1 MRFRLVESLYD
12 NLPQDIKD
20 NIRQYRKKEQQ
31 QINTATKNNQKPPE
45 KISDYNLLMKTRFR
59 KWLEKLLHNPDPTI
73 FDLIE
78 KSIYDS
84 GIYAN
89 NTFTDFATTL
99 KPDFSKPNVTHNFVE
114 LWKHYKEKKGKGN
127 NSIIKRPEFKNN
139 STLILSKNPDEF
151 QQYIGFINNHPNMPI
166 VDTSGK
172 IVSLENLDKYL
183 EIIESHPQISYKN
196 NSGLLIPLN
205 QLNKEA
211 TDTDEQ
217 DRRAENNERQAKFNK
232 AMTHEQELNFAKDLL
247 NSPKYRKIYG
257 IRDVLIQSILDFGP
271 NENRNGFLKFANKI
285 KFEMPKA
292 REFKQKALY
301 LYGGYKNKRIDLTH
315 EYLTNPTLWNRSDN
329 DFNKAV
335 NAFEICMSPKYVKN
349 YLKDTSVVDINDF
362 FNGDT
367 IKPTKDILNIV
378 DGWAKGNEYSEDERA
393 QRGSADS
400 TLLKL
405 IGERKWNKD
414 TFMSAVNQA
423 LSDTGKFKVEHNR
436 DFYESIINDLFV
448 LPEAISDLD
457 DIESTTNII
466 MDDDTKGF
474 IKDGKINAAACIKA
488 SQYGKTD
495 KPIVVSIPIVK
506 EIYLYYE
513 GKAIKLIGSG
523 NKPQTNEINKI
534 LGKIDNQMSELENY
548 PAPPKDKITNSD
560 ETIQLI
566 ISALDDLEDKN
577 IV

>member
-20 NIRQYRKKEQQ
+20 NIKQYRKKEQQ

-45 KISDYNLLMKTRFR
+45 KISDYNLLMKTRFPE
-59 KWLEKLLHNPDPTI
+59 WLEKLLHTSDPTI
-73 FDLIE
+73 FKLIE
-78 KSIYDS
+78 NSIGDS

-89 NTFTDFATTL
+89 NTFADFATTL

-127 NSIIKRPEFKNN
+127 NSIIKRPEFENN
-139 STLILSKNPDEF
+139 SISILSKNPDEF
-151 QQYIGFINNHPNMPI
+151 QQYLRFINNHPNMPI

-257 IRDVLIQSILDFGP
+257 IRDVLIQSILDLGP
-271 NENRNGFLKFANKI
+271 DEDRNGFLKFANKI
-285 KFEMPKA
+285 KFEMPQAK
-292 REFKQKALY
+292 EFKQKALY
-301 LYGGYKNKRIDLTH
+301 LYGGFKNNKIDLSH
-315 EYLTNPTLWNRSDN
+315 GYLTNPSLWKRN
-329 DFNKAV
+329 DKDFQQAV
-335 NAFEICMSPKYVKN
+335 NAFEICLNPKITKQ
-349 YLKDTSVVDINDF
+349 YLKDPSVVDIKQF
-362 FNGDT
+362 M
-367 IKPTKDILNIV
+367 
-378 DGWAKGNEYSEDERA
+378 KGNEILPTQDLLDIIDGWSRGNEYTPEERS
-393 QRGSADS
+393 QRNSNGF
-400 TLLKL
+400 TLLGL

-414 TFMSAVNQA
+414 TFIGAVNQA
-423 LSDTGKFKVEHNR
+423 LSNTDKFKVNHNR

-448 LPEAISDLD
+448 LPEAISNLD
-457 DIESTTNII
+457 DIKGTSNMIVDNE
-466 MDDDTKGF
+466 TKGF
-474 IKDGKINAAACIKA
+474 IKDGKIDAAACIKA

-495 KPIVVSIPIVK
+495 KPIVVHIPIVK
-506 EIYLYYE
+506 EYYLYYK
-513 GKAIKLIGSG
+513 GKAIKLLDS
-523 NKPQTNEINKI
+523 NDKPQTNEINKL

-548 PAPPKDKITNSD
+548 PTPSKDKITNKD
-560 ETIQLI
+560 EIIQLI
-566 ISALDDLEDKN
+566 ISALDHLEDKD

>member
-20 NIRQYRKKEQQ
+20 NIKQYRKKEQQ
-31 QINTATKNNQKPPE
+31 QINTATKNNQKPPK

-89 NTFTDFATTL
+89 NTFADFATTL

-205 QLNKEA
+205 QLNKEV

-217 DRRAENNERQAKFNK
+217 NRRAENNERQANFNK

-271 NENRNGFLKFANKI
+271 DEDRNGFLKFANKI
-285 KFEMPKA
+285 KFEMPQAK
-292 REFKQKALY
+292 EFKQKALY
-301 LYGGYKNKRIDLTH
+301 LYGGFKNNKIDLSH
-315 EYLTNPTLWNRSDN
+315 EYLTNPSLWKRSYK
-329 DFNKAV
+329 DFQQAV
-335 NAFEICMSPKYVKN
+335 NAFEICLNPKITKQ
-349 YLKDTSVVDINDF
+349 YLKNPSVIDIEQFIRGNE
-362 FNGDT
+362 
-367 IKPTKDILNIV
+367 ILPTQELLDII
-378 DGWAKGNEYSEDERA
+378 DSWAKGNEYTPGERL
-393 QRGSADS
+393 QRNSGGS
-400 TLLKL
+400 TLLSL
-405 IGERKWNKD
+405 IGERKWNED
-414 TFMSAVNQA
+414 TFTGAINQA
-423 LSDTGKFKVEHNR
+423 LSDTNKFNVEHNR

-448 LPEAISDLD
+448 LPETISSLNE
-457 DIESTTNII
+457 IKSTSNLITNNESSR
-466 MDDDTKGF
+466 F
-474 IKDGKINAAACIKA
+474 IKGDKVDAAACIKA
-488 SQYGKTD
+488 SRYGKSTG
-495 KPIVVSIPIVK
+495 PVIVNIPAVN
-506 EIYLYYE
+506 EIYLYYK
-513 GKAIKLIGSG
+513 GKAIKLVDSEDRL
-523 NKPQTNEINKI
+523 QTTEINNI
-534 LGKIDNQMSELENY
+534 LGKIDNQMSRLENY
-548 PAPPKDKITNSD
+548 PAPLKDKIANND
-560 ETIQLI
+560 EIIQTIM
-566 ISALDDLEDKN
+566 SALDNLEDIN